1 MKIRRS
7 ILISASAILLA
18 SYTSQAV
25 FATANMRTV
34 DDIKQELVH
43 FEDKEDVLIYQIKK
57 GDELEQIAKVLNIDA
72 DVLKAIN
79 TRVEDRLTLLG
90 TFITLVEERYV
101 IVADAFYHDA
111 VVFDLNTPDE
121 ETHESFSKIKPTEEL
136 KNLIDEL
143 HEHYHS
149 HGHHDHDHGHEG
161 HHHDHDHG
169 HEGHHHDHDHGHE
182 GHNHSHDHADEGHSH
197 DHGHEGHHHDHD
209 HSHEGHSHD
218 HGHEGHNHSHDHAD
232 EKHSHDHEHSHD
244 GHEDSGHEHHE
255 GHNHDDL
262 KVGMEALEK
271 MGIDHEIVHALVHA
285 DSTIPFPANETD
297 PVKLKEYLASVKSIN
312 IGEIANPLTRKGLE
326 LIPNIE
332 VLGIGFTKIDDV
344 TPVLQFKNLK
354 QLWMTA
360 TGIKNYDFLHQFK
373 YLEGVDI
380 SQNDLE
386 SIEFLRD
393 FPDLKV
399 VAAAGNNLT
408 NDKVEVLKSLLK
420 LEGLNLDYNE
430 LTSLDFLKE
439 HQNLRLLSVEHNHLT
454 SLEGVNSAQL
464 EGVYASHNHISDLAP
479 LANKEKLESVVA
491 SDNEIASLATLTN
504 VPNLGQ
510 LNVDNNKLTSDSD
523 IKRLEAENVNV
534 SAENNPV
541 SEMAEVANETT
552 TTELSAEMTPTETSE
567 SEKVVEEE
575 VTTPVVENE

>member
-182 GHNHSHDHADEGHSH
+182 GH
-197 DHGHEGHHHDHD
+197 HHDHD

-218 HGHEGHNHSHDHAD
+218 HGYEGHNPSHDHAD
-232 EKHSHDHEHSHD
+232 EEHSHDHDHSD
-244 GHEDSGHEHHE
+244 EGHEDSGHEHHE

-552 TTELSAEMTPTETSE
+552 ASELSTEMTPTETSE

-575 VTTPVVENE
+575 VTTTPVVEHE